1 MEGKLIGRK
10 RYFGQMVILLVA
22 LEKYHPQLY
31 KDISKVKDND

>member
-10 RYFGQMVILLVA
+10 RYFGQIILLVA